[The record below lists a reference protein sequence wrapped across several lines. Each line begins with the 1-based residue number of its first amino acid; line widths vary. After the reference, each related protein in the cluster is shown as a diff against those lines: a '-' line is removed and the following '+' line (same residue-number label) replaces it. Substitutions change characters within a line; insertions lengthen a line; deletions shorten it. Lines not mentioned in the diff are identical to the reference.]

1 MTFARARQIADA
13 VLYEGYVLYPYRA
26 SSQKN
31 QVRWQFGIAA
41 PRQWCDAGGCE
52 HAWMQT
58 ECLLELADTARV
70 LGKIR
75 FLHPQQRRIEEAVG
89 GAFRA
94 VESLD
99 VGGTLWTTWDEAV
112 EREVD
117 FEQDVAADTA
127 APERCISFEF
137 PGGRET
143 EDIRNADGARV
154 GRCVRERLP
163 LTGAVR
169 IGLHRATGENPA
181 DRSQLVRLSVRIE
194 NTTPWADAAAPR
206 DEAMRASFVG
216 LHTLLAVSRGAFIS
230 LIDPPDWAN
239 AAAAQC
245 ANVRTWPVLTGDTGA
260 RDVVLSSPIILYD
273 HPQIAPE
280 SPGDLYDATEIDE
293 ILTLRTMTLTE
304 AEQREARATDPR
316 AAAIIDRANNMPQ
329 EMLDKLHGAIRYLR
343 GAPAPH
349 PDLPP
354 GGGKEP
360 LLETMA
366 PWWDPAA
373 DESVSPDS
381 DCVEVNGV
389 AIAKGSRVRL
399 RPGARR
405 AALRPRR
412 SLRPPD
418 VRCTKR
424 GPAA

>member
-1 MTFARARQIADA
+1 M
-13 VLYEGYVLYPYRA
+13 
-26 SSQKN
+26 
-31 QVRWQFGIAA
+31 VRRRRLQ
-41 PRQWCDAGGCE
+41 

-75 FLHPQQRRIEEAVG
+75 FLHPQQRRIEAAVG

-112 EREVD
+112 ERDVD
-117 FEQDVAADTA
+117 FEQDVAPDAA

-163 LTGAVR
+163 LAGAVR

-181 DRSQLVRLSVRIE
+181 DRSQLVKLSVRIE

-239 AAAAQC
+239 AAAARAPTC
-245 ANVRTWPVLTGDTGA
+245 VPGRCSPARPVRATSCS
-260 RDVVLSSPIILYD
+260 RRRSSLD

-304 AEQREARATDPR
+304 AEQREAPRIRALRRSSIAPT
-316 AAAIIDRANNMPQ
+316 ACQ

-343 GAPAPH
+343 GTPAPV
-349 PDLPP
+349 LAFP
-354 GGGKEP
+354 GGGTEP
-360 LLETMA
+360 PLETMA
-366 PWWDPAA
+366 AWWDPAA

-405 AALRPRR
+405 ADAQDMFLAGRVATVAGVFF
-412 SLRPPD
+412 D
-418 VRCTKR
+418 VEDHSYLAVTLDED
-424 GPAA
+424 PAAELYQWHGRYLYFAPDEVEPLELGR